1 MPLPVVTL
9 SARGVDRLRSGHPWI
24 YRSDVTASTAEP
36 GDFVRVQSERK
47 RPLGTAMWSS
57 TSQISLRFLGPE
69 AIEDERAWLDDRL
82 RAALAFRRSLQIDAT
97 AFRLVNAEGDRL
109 PGLIV
114 DVYGEGPD
122 RIAVLQ
128 TLTQAMDRR
137 LTVITE
143 LLVELL
149 APAGVLARN
158 DPRVRRLE
166 GLPEMV
172 QVVHGQVPD
181 EIAVVEGGLRFQI
194 NLREGQKTG
203 SFLDQREN
211 HQAAGRYARGRGLDA
226 FSYHGGFALPM
237 ARRCDTVL
245 ALDSSAPAVAQIQ
258 ANARLNGLSNVD
270 AREVNVFDELR
281 ELEIARERFD
291 TIVLDPP
298 AFAKNKAS
306 VPRAAA
312 GYKEI
317 NLRALKLLTPGGVLV
332 TCSCSSNVDE
342 ALFEQILVEAAAD
355 ARAIVTVV
363 ERRAQARDHP
373 ILLAAP
379 ETHYLKCFLL
389 RRLS

>member
-1 MPLPVVTL
+1 M
-9 SARGVDRLRSGHPWI
+9 
-24 YRSDVTASTAEP
+24 STAEP
-36 GDFVRVQSERK
+36 GDLVRVQTERK
-47 RPLGTAMWSS
+47 RPLGTGLWSS

-69 AIEDERAWLDDRL
+69 EIQDERAWLGDRL
-82 RAALAFRRSLQIDAT
+82 RAALAFRQSLEIDAT
-97 AFRLVNAEGDRL
+97 AWRLVNAEGDRL

-114 DVYGEGPD
+114 DVYGTGAD
-122 RIAVLQ
+122 RIVVLQ
-128 TLTQAMDRR
+128 TLAQAMDRR
-137 LTVITE
+137 LPLIAE
-143 LLVELL
+143 LLVALL
-149 APAGVLARN
+149 APAGILARN

-166 GLPEMV
+166 GLPEV
-172 QVVHGQVPD
+172 VEVVHGHVPD
-181 EIAVVEGGLRFQI
+181 EISVLEGALRYQV

-211 HQAAGRYARGRGLDA
+211 HAAAGRYARGRGLDA
-226 FSYHGGFALPM
+226 FSYHGGFAL
-237 ARRCDTVL
+237 ALAQRCDRVL
-245 ALDSSAPAVAQIQ
+245 ALDSSAPAIAQLRK
-258 ANARLNGLSNVD
+258 NAGQNGLTNVE

-317 NLRALKLLTPGGVLV
+317 NLRALKLLTPGGMLV

-342 ALFEQILVEAAAD
+342 GLFQQILMEAAAD
-355 ARAIVTVV
+355 ARAAVTVV
-363 ERRAQARDHP
+363 EKRAQARDHP

-389 RRLS
+389 RKLA

>member
-1 MPLPVVTL
+1 MTLPVVTL

-24 YRSDVTASTAEP
+24 YRSDIAASAAGP
-36 GDFVRVQSERK
+36 GDLVRVESERG
-47 RPLGTAMWSS
+47 RPLGTGLWSS
-57 TSQISLRFLGPE
+57 ASQISLRFLGPE
-69 AIEDERAWLDDRL
+69 ALSDERAWLDERL
-82 RAALAFRRSLQIDAT
+82 RAALAFRETLDIEGT

-114 DVYGEGPD
+114 DVYGEGPG
-122 RIAVLQ
+122 RVVVMQ
-128 TLTQAMDRR
+128 TLAQGMDRR
-137 LTVITE
+137 LPVITQA
-143 LLVELL
+143 LVDLL

-166 GLPEMV
+166 GLAEEV
-172 QVVHGQVPD
+172 TVPFGEVPN
-181 EIAVVEGGLRFQI
+181 EIEVTEGGLRYRV

-203 SFLDQREN
+203 LFLDQREN
-211 HQAAGRYARGRGLDA
+211 HAAAGRYARGRGLDG
-226 FSYHGGFALPM
+226 FSYHGGFALRL
-237 ARRCDTVL
+237 ARRCDSVL
-245 ALDSSAPAVAQIQ
+245 AMDSSAPAVAQVR
-258 ANARLNGLSNVD
+258 ANARLNGLTNVE

-342 ALFEQILVEAAAD
+342 AMFEAILLEAAAD
-355 ARAIVTVV
+355 ARVAVTLV
-363 ERRAQARDHP
+363 EKRAQARDHP

-379 ETHYLKCFLL
+379 ETHYLKCFVL
-389 RRLS
+389 RKLA